1 MSVFEIEA
9 KEFLNILADFEV
21 NCFMKNQLEIKI
33 C

>member
-21 NCFMKNQLEIKI
+21 NRFMKKPIGN
-33 C
+33 

>member
-21 NCFMKNQLEIKI
+21 NCFMKKPIGN
-33 C
+33 